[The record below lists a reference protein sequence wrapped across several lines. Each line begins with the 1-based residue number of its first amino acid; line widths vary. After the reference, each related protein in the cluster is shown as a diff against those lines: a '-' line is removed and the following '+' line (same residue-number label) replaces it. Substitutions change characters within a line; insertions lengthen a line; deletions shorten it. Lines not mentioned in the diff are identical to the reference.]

1 MGFLRRFRNY
11 FLTGLVVSAPFGIT
25 AWLARWFVSLFDAW
39 IKPFIPSGYNP
50 DTYLPFTV
58 PGVGLLAAILGI
70 ALIGAL
76 AANLVGRTILSYWEI
91 LLNRMPVIRSVY
103 KAMKQI
109 FQTAFSQDNAT
120 FEKVGLIEYPRRGV
134 HVVVFIAR
142 SLDSGE
148 IGLEPGHSMVACF
161 MPTTPNPTSGF
172 LFFVFEEEV
181 RILDLSVEEGAKLV
195 ISAGLVTRPGVE
207 GGEPVEGIDDETVA
221 TLIRKKKNGARP
233 LKPARKKPASRKT
246 SAKKSVTK
254 KSAAKKPAAKKRGVS
269 RQQAT

>member
-11 FLTGLVVSAPFGIT
+11 FLTGLVVSAPIGIT
-25 AWLARWFVSLFDAW
+25 AWLAWWFVSLFDAW
-39 IKPFIPSGYNP
+39 VKPLIPSVYNP

-142 SLDSGE
+142 ALDSGE
-148 IGLEPGHSMVACF
+148 IGLEPGHEMLACF

-172 LFFVFEEEV
+172 LFFVFKEEV

-195 ISAGLVTRPGVE
+195 ISAGLVTRPGAE
-207 GGEPVEGIDDETVA
+207 NGEMVDGIDDETV
-221 TLIRKKKNGARP
+221 TSLIRKKKNSAP
-233 LKPARKKPASRKT
+233 PPKPAKSRKT
-246 SAKKSVTK
+246 R
-254 KSAAKKPAAKKRGVS
+254 AKKPAAKKAAGKKRPAS
-269 RQQAT
+269 RRKAT

>member
-11 FLTGLVVSAPFGIT
+11 FLTGLVVSAPIGIT
-25 AWLARWFVSLFDAW
+25 AWLAWWFVSLFDAW
-39 IKPFIPSGYNP
+39 VKPFIPSVYNP

-76 AANLVGRTILSYWEI
+76 AANLVGRTILGYWEI
-91 LLNRMPVIRSVY
+91 LLDRMPVIRSVY

-109 FQTAFSQDNAT
+109 FQTAFSQESAT

-142 SLDSGE
+142 ALDSGE
-148 IGLEPGHSMVACF
+148 IGLEPGHEMVACF

-172 LFFVFEEEV
+172 LFFVFTEEV

-195 ISAGLVTRPGVE
+195 ISAGLVTRPGV
-207 GGEPVEGIDDETVA
+207 GNGEMVEAIDDETVA
-221 TLIRKKKNGARP
+221 SLIRKKKVSAPAR
-233 LKPARKKPASRKT
+233 KPARKKA
-246 SAKKSVTK
+246 AKKSV
-254 KSAAKKPAAKKRGVS
+254 AKRRKVS
-269 RQQAT
+269 RRKAT